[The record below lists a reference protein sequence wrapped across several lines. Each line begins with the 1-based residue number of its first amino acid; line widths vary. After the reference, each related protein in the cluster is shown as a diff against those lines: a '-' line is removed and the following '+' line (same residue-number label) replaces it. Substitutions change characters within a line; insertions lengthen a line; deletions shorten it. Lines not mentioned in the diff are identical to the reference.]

1 MALRDPRSRNSML
14 NLRSPN
20 PTGSRSYGDPTDMV
34 GDTFHIL
41 SKEQL
46 IPQIANRTKNAIAV
60 DRREVFLYQRLR
72 EGRRCSCFANGET
85 SPHSLCPICHATG
98 FVGGFLKWG
107 TDLYIFDPTQK
118 WVGVNATISPLL
130 GIPPWFTLE
139 AGSTHGY
146 VEWVMKLRRSHYFGL
161 DSSWFD
167 YRRGEGQIEFL
178 FKLEGHDP
186 SFIIFSEIALK
197 ERILIAECGQFRFK
211 VIMSRTVPDD
221 QSPLFQQFWFR
232 ALTESQNPV
241 LFVDIPRRQESN
253 VLAEY
258 GALEIFNQIQFA
270 FASDQIQRINLE
282 DMILKLEDMTR
293 WKVIEQSP
301 NDPLNILTSIDIQ
314 ARKVFKDEAMMR
326 VLL

>member
-1 MALRDPRSRNSML
+1 MALRDPRSRQTML

-46 IPQIANRTKNAIAV
+46 IPQIANRTKNAISV

-118 WVGVNATISPLL
+118 WVGMNVVINPLL
-130 GIPPWFTLE
+130 GVPPWFSLE
-139 AGSTHGY
+139 AGNTYGY
-146 VEWVMKLRRSHYFGL
+146 VEWVMTMRRSHYFGL

-167 YRRGEGQIEFL
+167 YRRGSGQLEFT
-178 FKLEGHDP
+178 FKLEGYDP
-186 SFIIFSEIALK
+186 SFLTFSENALR
-197 ERILIAECGQFRFK
+197 ERLLIAESGQFRFR
-211 VIMSRTVPDD
+211 VLLSRTVAED
-221 QSPLFQQFWFR
+221 QSPMFQQFWFR
-232 ALTESQNPV
+232 ALTDSQNPV
-241 LFVDIPRRQESN
+241 LFVDIPRKQESN

-258 GALEIFNQIQFA
+258 GALETFNQLQFA

-326 VLL
+326 VLM